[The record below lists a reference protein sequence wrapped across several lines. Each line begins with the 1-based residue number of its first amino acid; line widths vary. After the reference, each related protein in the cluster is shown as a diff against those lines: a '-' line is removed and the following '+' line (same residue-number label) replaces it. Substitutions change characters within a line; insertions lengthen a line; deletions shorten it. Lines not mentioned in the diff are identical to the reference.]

1 MNIITASERVA
12 ATVRTLADAAGMT
25 QATLARAMHTT
36 QQTVSRKLKGE
47 IPFRLEDLD
56 AVADALNTTPE
67 TLITRNPKA

>member
-12 ATVRTLADAAGMT
+12 EKVRTLADAAGLT
-25 QATLARAMHTT
+25 QATLARALHTT
-36 QQTVSRKLKGE
+36 QQTVSRKLSGE

-67 TLITRNPKA
+67 TLVTRNPEA